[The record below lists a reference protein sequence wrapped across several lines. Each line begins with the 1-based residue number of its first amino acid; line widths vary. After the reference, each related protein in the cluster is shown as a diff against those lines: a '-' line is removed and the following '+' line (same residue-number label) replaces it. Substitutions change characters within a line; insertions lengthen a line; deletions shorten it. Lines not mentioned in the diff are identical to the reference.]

1 MAHIGIVGA
10 GAWGTALAQV
20 VAQAGQDVTL
30 WAREPEVVASL
41 KATSTN
47 QIFLPDIAL
56 SPAIGATGS
65 LADLS
70 DADVILAVVP
80 AQFMRQT
87 LTALQGVIRPD
98 IPIILCSKG
107 IEQGTQKLMTQVL
120 AEVFPQACGAV
131 LSGPSFAKDVAIG
144 LPTAVTLA
152 CQDPIIG
159 ADLVRMIGIATFR
172 PYLSHDLI
180 GAEIGGAVKNVLAI
194 ACGMAQGKGLG
205 ESARAALITRGFAEM
220 TRLGVAMGA
229 EARTLAGLC
238 GLGDLVLTCSSAS
251 SRNFALGLAL
261 GQGQSIGEA
270 MRGKQSVAEGASTA
284 PALIE
289 LAASHHTHMPICEA
303 VAAILTG
310 GVDVGQAIGQLLS
323 RPFKQETD

>member
-1 MAHIGIVGA
+1 
-10 GAWGTALAQV
+10 L
-20 VAQAGQDVTL
+20 
-30 WAREPEVVASL
+30 
-41 KATSTN
+41 
-47 QIFLPDIAL
+47 FLPDIAL
-56 SPAIGATGS
+56 SPAIRATDCLGD
-65 LADLS
+65 LAN
-70 DADVILAVVP
+70 ADVILAVVP

-87 LTALQGVIRPD
+87 LNMLQGIIRPE

-120 AEVFPQACGAV
+120 AEVFPLACGAV

-152 CQDPIIG
+152 CHDPAIG
-159 ADLVRMIGIATFR
+159 AELVHMIGIATFR

-194 ACGMAQGKGLG
+194 GCGMTQGKGLG

-229 EARTLAGLC
+229 DARTLAGLC
-238 GLGDLVLTCSSAS
+238 GLGDLVLTCSSTS

-261 GQGQSIGEA
+261 GQGQSVEEA
-270 MRGKQSVAEGASTA
+270 LRGKQSVAEGAATA

-289 LAASHHTHMPICEA
+289 LATSHQTPMPICEA

-310 GVDVGQAIGQLLS
+310 RVDVGQAIGQLLS
-323 RPFKQETD
+323 RPFKQEAD